1 MRHKTTLTINITGTE
16 GHNWPHLTININDV
30 IYYDDIVIGNKI
42 LSFDLADA
50 DVYNV
55 SIRGINKLSGKNNI
69 RDTIFDENGK
79 ILKDKSIIV
88 NDISIN
94 SISMGDPW
102 VRSQSFNAGTF
113 TFGGFYEN
121 GELSFIIENPVLDWI
136 ITEKYIKDQITNN
149 TEMYDGSDKF
159 DHKNILNKINHIESQ
174 YFR

>member
-1 MRHKTTLTINITGTE
+1 MRHRTTLTINITGTE
-16 GHNWPHLTININDV
+16 GHDWPHLTININDV
-30 IYYDDIVIGNKI
+30 IYYDDTVIGNKI

-55 SIRGINKLSGKNNI
+55 SFAGINKLSGENNI
-69 RDTIFDENGK
+69 WDTILDENGN
-79 ILKDKSIIV
+79 ILKDKSILI

-94 SISMGDPW
+94 SISMGDIW
-102 VRSQSFNAGTF
+102 IRSQSFNSGTF
-113 TFGGFYEN
+113 NYKGFYEN
-121 GELSFIIENPVLDWI
+121 GELNFSIENPVLDWI
-136 ITEKYIKDQITNN
+136 ITEKYIKNQIINN

>member
-1 MRHKTTLTINITGTE
+1 MSTSTTLTMNITGTD
-16 GHNWPHLTININDV
+16 GHNWPHLRVKINNQT
-30 IYYDDIVIGNKI
+30 YYNDIVIGNKI
-42 LSFDLADA
+42 LSFNLTDA
-50 DVYNV
+50 SVYNV

-69 RDTIFDENGK
+69 QDTIVDENGK

-94 SISMGDPW
+94 SIAMGDPW
-102 VRSQSFNAGTF
+102 VRSQSFNTGTF

-136 ITEKYIKDQITNN
+136 ITEKYIKNQITNN
-149 TEMYDGSDKF
+149 SEMYDGSDKF
-159 DHKNILNKINHIESQ
+159 DHNNMLNKINHIESQ